1 MLEDLLKGHLSMSNV
16 DIKIM
21 IICCYS
27 LLKPLLQ
34 MLNKKYLLEILVWL
48 MKIHQ
53 PNKNQV
59 IKTQTNRNKPRKLIY
74 NLEKG

>member
-1 MLEDLLKGHLSMSNV
+1 MFEDLLKGYLSMSNV
-16 DIKIM
+16 DIKII

-27 LLKPLLQ
+27 LSKPLLQ

-48 MKIHQ
+48 KKINQ

-59 IKTQTNRNKPRKLIY
+59 IKTQPNRNKPRKLIY